1 MAVWFRMACHQD
13 GLYRMYDCG
22 GSEGRGRIATPIR
35 DAGQSV
41 LSPRPWGSE
50 PMRQFAAFL
59 ILVGL
64 FLVLV
69 GTQFQASDG
78 DKLAAVAR
86 LVGARIRNAMPPAR
100 EPGRAGGCALPRIAD
115 AAGGGGSAR
124 LAADKRLANIAITV
138 VVEGGALKLRGVVPD
153 AKTRALIVSLAENTT
168 GVEQV
173 VDELA
178 VPAS

>member
-1 MAVWFRMACHQD
+1 
-13 GLYRMYDCG
+13 
-22 GSEGRGRIATPIR
+22 
-35 DAGQSV
+35 
-41 LSPRPWGSE
+41 
-50 PMRQFAAFL
+50 MRQFAAFL

-86 LVGARIRNAMPPAR
+86 LVGARIRNAMPPAVNLAAPVDALRR
-100 EPGRAGGCALPRIAD
+100 ELPTRPEEAVR
-115 AAGGGGSAR
+115 AR